1 LHANRLPVFFLRSGV
16 TALGRYVKF
25 NGFTKMTNV
34 TVVFFGQA
42 ESMISF
48 SQHNS
53 QP

>member
-1 LHANRLPVFFLRSGV
+1 
-16 TALGRYVKF
+16 
-25 NGFTKMTNV
+25 MTNV